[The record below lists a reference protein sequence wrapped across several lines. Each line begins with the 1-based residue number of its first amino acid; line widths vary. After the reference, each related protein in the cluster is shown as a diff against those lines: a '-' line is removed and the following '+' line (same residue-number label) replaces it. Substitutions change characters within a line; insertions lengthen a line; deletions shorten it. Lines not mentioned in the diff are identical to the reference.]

1 MREISLHRS
10 SSERKLGKEKK
21 RERVEKS
28 RSEYFD
34 NPGPGKIMII
44 ALSPSLF
51 HISRPDNQANI
62 YHRRREG

>member
-21 RERVEKS
+21 QGRVEKS

-34 NPGPGKIMII
+34 NPGPGKI
-44 ALSPSLF
+44 
-51 HISRPDNQANI
+51 
-62 YHRRREG
+62 